1 MKIHELSQLSGL
13 SVPTL
18 RYYESFGVLD
28 ERHVSRGQNNYRV
41 YSGEALA
48 HLRRVQ
54 AAQRAGLTLAEFRE
68 TEKIC
73 QNPEAA
79 EDVSLFLLRKLDELT
94 QKEREIQQTRVFLL
108 QALANI
114 RPIPVS

>member
-13 SVPTL
+13 SIPTL
-18 RYYESFGVLD
+18 RYYEAFGVLD
-28 ERHVSRGQNNYRV
+28 ERHVSRGPNHYRV

-54 AAQRAGLTLAEFRE
+54 AAQQAGLTLAEFRE

-79 EDVSLFLLRKLDELT
+79 EDVTQFLVRKLDELN
-94 QKEREIQQTRVFLL
+94 QKERDIQQTKEFLL
-108 QALANI
+108 QALANV
-114 RPIPVS
+114 RPTPAP